1 MHSLRNSEVETLK
14 KHSKDSTS
22 NVGVESPYGKILY
35 RGHPRNSFCYVPCR
49 FVPRMSLKM
58 IVGETPRCR
67 SLVQRGCGFHR
78 SFSSNFNG
86 RNRNKAA
93 NMNADSVEAVVKFS
107 KSGTSRVQCT
117 ISRWCFQRCFIFTRC
132 VVQPPTSSHF
142 CHRATSPF
150 LRTNVSMS
158 IAALSWNRPRTISHW

>member
-1 MHSLRNSEVETLK
+1 MMHSLRNSEVETLK

-117 ISRWCFQRCFIFTRC
+117 IPTKSLGHQL
-132 VVQPPTSSHF
+132 QPEWKNL
-142 CHRATSPF
+142 PF
-150 LRTNVSMS
+150 WESGRKTACGQKSLFRRKT
-158 IAALSWNRPRTISHW
+158 